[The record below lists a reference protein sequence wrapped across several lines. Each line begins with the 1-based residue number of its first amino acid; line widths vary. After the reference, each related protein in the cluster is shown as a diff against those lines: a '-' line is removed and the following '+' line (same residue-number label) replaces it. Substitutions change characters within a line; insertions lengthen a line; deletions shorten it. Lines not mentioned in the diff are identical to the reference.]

1 MVTFWVGQKTK
12 ASTMSV
18 SGLGVNFKAL
28 SRLVSELDHA
38 DQNRFLG
45 HWFDQPDGN
54 DVRRDLTA

>member
-1 MVTFWVGQKTK
+1 
-12 ASTMSV
+12 MSV